1 MRLKGERSAHL
12 GGDGGKNASLEPNL
26 WEEHPWEQKRQPTM
40 DEVRQCVFGGHP
52 SHAHTLIDFSRVVSI
67 DVFRPC
73 FGFLLDPPRT
83 WHRSETMAL
92 ARGGSRARHP
102 RRSRGITGWYPPLR
116 CRHPERKRPPREGMI
131 LIVTHVTD
139 LS

>member
-73 FGFLLDPPRT
+73 FGFLLFVLVSFSTPRGRGT
-83 WHRSETMAL
+83 AAKRWPSRGVDHVRVTHDAL
-92 ARGGSRARHP
+92 AELQDGTR
-102 RRSRGITGWYPPLR
+102 LFDV
-116 CRHPERKRPPREGMI
+116 
-131 LIVTHVTD
+131 VTLKGRDRLVKV
-139 LS
+139 